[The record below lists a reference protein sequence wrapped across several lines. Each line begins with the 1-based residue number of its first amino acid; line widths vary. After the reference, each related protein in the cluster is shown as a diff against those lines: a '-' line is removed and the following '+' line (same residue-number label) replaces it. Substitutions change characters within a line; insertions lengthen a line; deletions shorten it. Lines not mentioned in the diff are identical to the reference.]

1 MKKWIGTSTLAIMS
15 VLAMT
20 ALLAP
25 PASAASLLGGVLGG
39 NSSTSSN
46 SVGVPGVATV
56 SLNNNTSGTQ
66 GNATALDGGGST
78 INVGLGNVLGGNSN
92 LGVTLPGTGN
102 GSTDGT
108 IGGVADTIN
117 GLTGNGGTAD
127 TLIGSA
133 GDTTGGLGGLG
144 GLGGV
149 AGGLGGTDNGGL
161 GGTGGFFQLAS
172 GGDASG
178 SGLVLCNG
186 AAPQAISQLLQ
197 RQNYS
202 ASALNNWR
210 RASNVRIVP
219 IKLCPA
225 VRHNVSRAVAMNG
238 NVGVMQS
245 YAAADPLI
253 SASLS
258 RARYGA
264 GNVLAVDQSK
274 GMLTVFVY

>member
-1 MKKWIGTSTLAIMS
+1 
-15 VLAMT
+15 
-20 ALLAP
+20 
-25 PASAASLLGGVLGG
+25 LLGGVLGG
-39 NSSTSSN
+39 SSSSSSSS

-56 SLNNNTSGTQ
+56 SLNNGTSGTQ
-66 GNATALDGGGST
+66 GNASVLGGGGST
-78 INVGLGNVLGGNSN
+78 INVGLGSVLGGNSN
-92 LGVTLPGTGN
+92 LGVTLPGTGE
-102 GSTDGT
+102 GSVDGT
-108 IGGVADTIN
+108 VGGVVDTVN
-117 GLTGNGGTAD
+117 GLTGNGGTVD
-127 TLIGSA
+127 TLLGSA
-133 GDTTGGLGGLG
+133 TDTTGGLLG
-144 GLGGV
+144 GNTGGDTGSNT
-149 AGGLGGTDNGGL
+149 GGPGGA
-161 GGTGGFFQLAS
+161 GGFFQFAS

-178 SGLVLCNG
+178 SGMIMCNG

-219 IKLCPA
+219 IKLCPV

-238 NVGVMQS
+238 NVGLVQS

>member
-1 MKKWIGTSTLAIMS
+1 MKKWIGISALAIMS
-15 VLAMT
+15 VLAIS
-20 ALLAP
+20 ALAAP
-25 PASAASLLGGVLGG
+25 PASAASLLGGALGG
-39 NSSTSSN
+39 NTSTASN

-56 SLNNNTSGTQ
+56 SLNNASSGTQ

-78 INVGLGNVLGGNSN
+78 INVGLGNALGGNSS

-108 IGGVADTIN
+108 IGGVADTVN
-117 GLTGNGGTAD
+117 GLTDNGGTAD
-127 TLIGSA
+127 TLLGSV
-133 GDTTGGLGGLG
+133 GDTAGGLGGVTGGLGGTGTG
-144 GLGGV
+144 GIGG
-149 AGGLGGTDNGGL
+149 A
-161 GGTGGFFQLAS
+161 GGFFQLAS

-202 ASALNNWR
+202 TSALNNWR